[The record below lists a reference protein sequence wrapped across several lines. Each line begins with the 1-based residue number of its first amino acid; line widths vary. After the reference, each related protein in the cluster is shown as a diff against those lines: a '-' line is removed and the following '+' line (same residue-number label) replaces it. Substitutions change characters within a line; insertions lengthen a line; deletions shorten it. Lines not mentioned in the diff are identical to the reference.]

1 MFRRFW
7 RFERKPTSA
16 CNCWHYTSYRLGADA
31 PNPTL
36 SAKHTPTKTGQ
47 PVYLA
52 ERALCLEPDRHA
64 SRSSQV
70 TGLQKNPDSSVDLH
84 IGPHSPPGKAELD
97 SEKKAGG
104 RFEAILRF

>member
-1 MFRRFW
+1 
-7 RFERKPTSA
+7 
-16 CNCWHYTSYRLGADA
+16 
-31 PNPTL
+31 
-36 SAKHTPTKTGQ
+36 
-47 PVYLA
+47 LA

-84 IGPHSPPGKAELD
+84 IGPHSPPGKDELD

-104 RFEAILRF
+104 SFEAILRFYGPEKTFLDKVWTLGDIEEVKP